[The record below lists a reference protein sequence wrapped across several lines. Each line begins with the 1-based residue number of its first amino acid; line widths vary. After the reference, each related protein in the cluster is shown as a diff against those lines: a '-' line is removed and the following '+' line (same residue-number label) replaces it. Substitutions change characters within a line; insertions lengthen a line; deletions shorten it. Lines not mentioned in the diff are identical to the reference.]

1 MKLDERMKKYEY
13 ITRQYA
19 LPRTPL
25 IIRVDGRAFH
35 TLTKKFNKPFDLLFK
50 HAMLAAAEGVIKDL
64 QGFKCAYVQ
73 SDEIT
78 FLLTDYDDLNTQGW
92 FNYNISKMIS
102 ITSALASV
110 HFNKYLL
117 KNHETFYDPVQV
129 FDSRAFN
136 IPIEE
141 VSNMFL
147 WRAKDNYKN
156 SVQTFARSLFSH
168 KELHGKSVEDMLNM
182 CREKGKPW
190 EDIYDLYK
198 NGAFYTNSSK
208 IPNCSKL
215 IFRFDIR
222 PNFTD
227 IDNLIKPLITFNKEI
242 NNE

>member
-1 MKLDERMKKYEY
+1 MKLADRMKKYEY
-13 ITRQYA
+13 ITRQHA

-35 TLTKKFNKPFDLLFK
+35 TLTKRFNKPFDPLFK
-50 HAMLAAAEGVIKDL
+50 NAMLAAAEGVINQL

-78 FLLTDYDDLNTQGW
+78 FLLTDCDDLNTQGW
-92 FNYNISKMIS
+92 FDYNISKMTSIS
-102 ITSALASV
+102 AALASV

-117 KNHETFYDPVQV
+117 KNNETFYDPVQI

-136 IPIEE
+136 VPVDE
-141 VSNMFL
+141 VSNIFL

-156 SVQTFARSLFSH
+156 SVQMFARSLFPH
-168 KELHGKSVEDMLNM
+168 KELHGKSIETMLTM

-190 EDIYDLYK
+190 EDIKDMYK
-198 NGAFYTNSSK
+198 NGTFIINDPK
-208 IPNCSKL
+208 IRF
-215 IFRFDIR
+215 IFDIR

-227 IDNLIKPLITFNKEI
+227 INNLIKPLIIFNKEE